1 MTCEMRPLPDN
12 FSNAGELHLNEAER
26 NDGTGSVSPPS
37 LRSMRLIWSGCEWL
51 GVEHVGPQVFQ
62 TVRLLVAIV
71 LRAALLAEA
80 GLHDLP
86 LALQQFSVR

>member
-1 MTCEMRPLPDN
+1 
-12 FSNAGELHLNEAER
+12 
-26 NDGTGSVSPPS
+26 
-37 LRSMRLIWSGCEWL
+37 MRLIWSGCEWL
-51 GVEHVGPQVFQ
+51 GAEHVGPQVFQ